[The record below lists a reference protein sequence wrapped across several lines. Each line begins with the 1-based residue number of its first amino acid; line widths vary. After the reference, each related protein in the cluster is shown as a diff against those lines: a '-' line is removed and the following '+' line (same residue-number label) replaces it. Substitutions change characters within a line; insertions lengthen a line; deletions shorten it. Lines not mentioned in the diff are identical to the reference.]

1 MHTKTYQYAHQKCSC
16 ETWDKQKADRSMK
29 DERWGRRS
37 YAHLN
42 MYIYNVY
49 MYVFTPCVYVPVI
62 YTPCVHVY
70 LYAHNTCL
78 HPEMLM
84 YN

>member
-1 MHTKTYQYAHQKCSC
+1 
-16 ETWDKQKADRSMK
+16 
-29 DERWGRRS
+29 
-37 YAHLN
+37 
-42 MYIYNVY
+42 